1 MLRIMGKR
9 EIGKLSL
16 FDLVISIM
24 IAEIAVFILEDPR
37 KSVIDGLVP
46 MFTLVGIQLILA
58 YASLKNVTVRRWFDG
73 SPSFMIE
80 KGKINR
86 EEMRKHRYNLS
97 DLLLQ
102 LRQSNVMSVAE
113 VEYAILET
121 TGKLTVV
128 KKDDLHGKPQG
139 RPKGQRKQTEE
150 EQVVKTNVRYTGV
163 PLALIMDGYVLDEN
177 LKRIGMSR
185 FWLREQIGKRGAV
198 DAKDVFLC
206 MIDQKGSLY
215 VELK

>member
-24 IAEIAVFILEDPR
+24 IAEIAVFILEDPT
-37 KSVIDGLVP
+37 KSVVDGLVP
-46 MFTLVGIQLILA
+46 MFTLVAIQLILA

-113 VEYAILET
+113 VDYAILET

-128 KKDDLHGKPQG
+128 KKDDPHGKPRG
-139 RPKGQRKQTEE
+139 RPKDQRKRTVGDQTI
-150 EQVVKTNVRYTGV
+150 KTNVRYTGI
-163 PLALIMDGYVLDEN
+163 PLPLVMDGHVLDEN
-177 LKRIGMSR
+177 LKRIGMTR
-185 FWLREQIGKRGAV
+185 FWLREQIAKRGAA
-198 DAKDVFLC
+198 DEKDVFLC
-206 MIDQKGSLY
+206 MIDQKGNLY